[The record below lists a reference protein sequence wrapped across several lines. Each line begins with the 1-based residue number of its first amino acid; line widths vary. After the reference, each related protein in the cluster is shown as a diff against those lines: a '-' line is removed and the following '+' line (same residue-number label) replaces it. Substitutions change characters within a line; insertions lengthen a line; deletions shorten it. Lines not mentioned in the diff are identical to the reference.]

1 MECNAMLPLKPSSSS
16 SNYSP
21 FFTRM
26 AKEARMT
33 QILIRSS
40 LVVAVAALSSCHR
53 FGMKVQWFS
62 LQHR

>member
-1 MECNAMLPLKPSSSS
+1 MLPLKPSSSP

-53 FGMKVQWFS
+53 FGMKV
-62 LQHR
+62 